1 MDAEYFTRS
10 LNVRVVR
17 DVPVNGYWG
26 SYEHHTRTI
35 TIHPDLSPIQE
46 RYALYHEIT
55 HAYYGDVE
63 CKPEWERRADIG
75 AAKALIRICDLRR
88 AAMMHDTIEAVAC
101 ELEVHPH
108 LVRVYHKYLGG
119 FR

>member
-1 MDAEYFTRS
+1 M
-10 LNVRVVR
+10 
-17 DVPVNGYWG
+17 
-26 SYEHHTRTI
+26 
-35 TIHPDLSPIQE
+35 
-46 RYALYHEIT
+46 YHEIT

-63 CKPEWERRADIG
+63 YKPEWERRADIG